1 MSDIDISTE
10 GDRVNNMTI
19 IGCISGISRRNY
31 QKYSKLRQFCLCD
44 LEMPLE
50 LVYMTVYRRET
61 TSIGYI
67 FLEDMTI
74 FPVKK
79 WVHCVQDVPETFLQ
93 PDTHRKRSM
102 KSAKESIITRCRCH
116 FAVCAL
122 GYKLRHHSATY

>member
-79 WVHCVQDVPETFLQ
+79 WVHCVQDVPETFCSQ
-93 PDTHRKRSM
+93 IRIEKDP
-102 KSAKESIITRCRCH
+102 
-116 FAVCAL
+116 
-122 GYKLRHHSATY
+122 